1 MKKHKAVFLDRDG
14 TINVYKPDYLWKI
27 EDFLWIPEAKEGLRI
42 LSKTDYKI
50 VIVSNQSGV
59 GRGYYTKED
68 VERLHDWMLEECKKE
83 GIRIDAIYYCPHH
96 PDEGCLCRKPKP
108 GMIHRA
114 AEELV
119 IDLKKSWMIGD
130 NPKDIEAGHAAGLK
144 TIQVENRELKAPD
157 SPDPPVGGE
166 DENPSVPTKEGTQE
180 PHKSVK
186 HLKDAVTHIT
196 RIKKL

>member
-1 MKKHKAVFLDRDG
+1 MVQDKQNVASDINLNMKKHKAVFLDRDG
-14 TINVYKPDYLWKI
+14 TINVYKPDYRWKV

-50 VIVSNQSGV
+50 IIVTNQSGV

-68 VERLHDWMLEECKKE
+68 VEWLHDWMLEECKKE

-114 AEELV
+114 AEELG

-130 NPKDIEAGHAAGLK
+130 NPKDIAAGKSAGLK
-144 TIQVENRELKAPD
+144 TIQIKNKELKEKDQNIHPEKR
-157 SPDPPVGGE
+157 VE
-166 DENPSVPTKEGTQE
+166 
-180 PHKSVK
+180 

-196 RIKKL
+196 RIKKRS

>member
-1 MKKHKAVFLDRDG
+1 MVQDKQNVASDINLNMKKHKAVFLDRDG
-14 TINVYKPDYLWKI
+14 TINVYKPDYLWKV

-50 VIVSNQSGV
+50 IIVTNQSGV

-68 VERLHDWMLEECKKE
+68 VEWLHDWMLEECKKE

-114 AEELV
+114 AEELG

-130 NPKDIEAGHAAGLK
+130 NPKDIAAGKSAGLK
-144 TIQVENRELKAPD
+144 TIQIKNKELKEKDQNIHPEKR
-157 SPDPPVGGE
+157 VE
-166 DENPSVPTKEGTQE
+166 
-180 PHKSVK
+180 

-196 RIKKL
+196 RIKKRS